1 MARSTTLR
9 VAIIAPFRFPI
20 VEPFV
25 GGLEAQVWL
34 LARLLRERGHHVT
47 LFAAHG
53 CDPRIADRHF
63 PVDMADTDGAA
74 RRDVSGDPTLVLAE
88 DRAYRRVMHHLI
100 RAGTRRYDIV
110 HNHSLHPFPMTMSR
124 RLDIAM
130 ISTLHT
136 PPIERVVE
144 SVSGRAAPGLRFVGV
159 SRHTADSWAVVGA
172 PVQVILNGVDVER
185 WRPGPGG
192 GPLVWSGRLVP
203 EKGPELAIDAA
214 RRAGR
219 DLDLAGPII
228 DRPFFDAQIA
238 PRLGSG
244 IRYLG
249 HLDQQ
254 QLATVVGRA
263 TAALV
268 TPRWDEPYGLVA
280 AEALACGTPVAAFER
295 GGLPEVLTSATGCLA
310 RPDDAAALADAV
322 DRAVGLSRRDARR
335 RAVRHLSARA
345 MVDAYEGVYRGA
357 IAHVNPPEFAV
368 ARAAVGGD
376 DEFDDEAAM

>member
-1 MARSTTLR
+1 MARSTLR

-34 LARLLRERGHHVT
+34 LARMLRERGHHVT

-53 CDPRIADRHF
+53 SDPQIADRHF
-63 PVDMADTDGAA
+63 PVDMADIDGAA
-74 RRDVSGDPTLVLAE
+74 RRDVSGDPTLVVAE
-88 DRAYRRVMHHLI
+88 DRAYRRVMHHLV

-136 PPIERVVE
+136 PPIERVVK
-144 SVSGRAAPGLRFVGV
+144 SVTGSAGPGLRFVGV

-172 PVQVILNGVDVER
+172 PVQVILNGVDVDR
-185 WRPGPGG
+185 WRPGPGC

-214 RRAGR
+214 RRAGQA
-219 DLDLAGPII
+219 LDLAGPII
-228 DRPFFDAQIA
+228 DRSYFDDQIA
-238 PRLGSG
+238 PRLGRG
-244 IRYLG
+244 VRYLG

-254 QLATVVGRA
+254 RLATVVGRA
-263 TAALV
+263 SVALV

-295 GGLPEVLTSATGCLA
+295 GGLPEVLTPTTGCLA
-310 RPDDAAALADAV
+310 RPDDVDALAGAV
-322 DRAVGLSRRDARR
+322 ARAVGLSRRDARR

-345 MVDAYEGVYRGA
+345 MVDAYEGVYRSLIVHA
-357 IAHVNPPEFAV
+357 TPPEFA
-368 ARAAVGGD
+368 AAGPVD
-376 DEFDDEAAM
+376 AFDAFDDEEAM